1 MTDHHSP
8 YLSTFLH
15 RNTATLPVRNLPAL
29 LVSNLPAVGLGHV
42 TTVIDRDCLT
52 VQIIISRPF
61 LAVGGLEDISPVGW
75 LARLSVL

>member
-1 MTDHHSP
+1 MTDHHGP

-15 RNTATLPVRNLPAL
+15 RNTATLSVRNLPAL
-29 LVSNLPAVGLGHV
+29 LVSYLPAVGLGHV

-52 VQIIISRPF
+52 VQIFISRTF
-61 LAVGGLEDISPVGW
+61 LAVGGLEDVSPVGW

>member
-1 MTDHHSP
+1 MNDHHSS
-8 YLSTFLH
+8 YLSAFLYW
-15 RNTATLPVRNLPAL
+15 NTATLPVRNLPTL

-52 VQIIISRPF
+52 VQILISRPF
-61 LAVGGLEDISPVGW
+61 LTVGGLEDVSPVGW